1 MPAAQGE
8 YAKKPAAFFRR
19 MSTRPS
25 LDGLWPNCFER
36 SSGVIT
42 FGADG
47 DSFYEYLL
55 KGYLQG
61 GKQEPLLY
69 AHSRLR
75 QHIQLL
81 IVGTLLVQVEDV
93 QRRRGRHGEVAR
105 PQGAGGVRLATP
117 LPLLVETLAS
127 KHGSEFGALVAG

>member
-1 MPAAQGE
+1 
-8 YAKKPAAFFRR
+8 

-81 IVGTLLVQVEDV
+81 IVG
-93 QRRRGRHGEVAR
+93 
-105 PQGAGGVRLATP
+105 
-117 LPLLVETLAS
+117 
-127 KHGSEFGALVAG
+127 